1 MVGIGFA
8 LSTFKTYSNAFCEGY
23 IVKFFKKLIF
33 IFIIFI
39 GLCFWV
45 ENLLDQKTG
54 DVAASVD
61 IEIGQSAPTDLV
73 SFANEAT
80 LNTDERKN
88 SMPLTTAFM
97 LLGIGI
103 IGLVTIGQY
112 KS

>member
-1 MVGIGFA
+1 M
-8 LSTFKTYSNAFCEGY
+8 
-23 IVKFFKKLIF
+23 KFFKNLILIF
-33 IFIIFI
+33 TIFI
-39 GLCFWV
+39 GLCLWV

-54 DVAASVD
+54 DVAASVN
-61 IEIGQSAPTDLV
+61 IEISQSAPSDLV
-73 SFANEAT
+73 AFANEAA
-80 LNTDERKN
+80 LNADERNN